1 MMTDEHVKT
10 LFREAAAAL
19 LVGPPPDLVGI
30 AERRRRT
37 SWLAVA
43 LGGAGAAAVIVVG
56 TAAYQGGAES
66 PSGAAA
72 SEGGP
77 TVVID
82 STAPTTRELSCDD
95 NLIVLMSWETPAPV
109 EASPQEL
116 ADRFV
121 DPAASERA
129 VLETVGDHYAV
140 AFLIREGGTARA
152 ELHLYRDAQGWHMGG
167 WEACNH
173 ERVRLQP

>member
-1 MMTDEHVKT
+1 VNKRVIAPSCLILSALFMSVT
-10 LFREAAAAL
+10 LVSNSAGEEDVVPRSN
-19 LVGPPPDLVGI
+19 GD
-30 AERRRRT
+30 
-37 SWLAVA
+37 
-43 LGGAGAAAVIVVG
+43 GGAPA
-56 TAAYQGGAES
+56 TN
-66 PSGAAA
+66 
-72 SEGGP
+72 GGP
-77 TVVID
+77 TTGID